1 MNKIYDASQEHK
13 PFEKTNELKGR
24 HPRTR
29 TGATAKLLKRRT
41 RQVEAPAPTPA
52 KKKK

>member
-1 MNKIYDASQEHK
+1 MNKIYDATKEFS
-13 PFEKTNELKGR
+13 PFEKTGNLNGR

-29 TGATAKLLKRRT
+29 TGATAKQLKRRM
-41 RQVEAPAPTPA
+41 RQAEAPVAAPA